1 MKYKKLFFALAV
13 TFVLMLSSTSIDAAA
28 ATKRKAKSKVTAVK
42 KSSSKKKT
50 AAKKVTKKKS
60 TSKKATKKKVTKK
73 AAKKKTKAKKSTRRT
88 ASVKRGNS
96 YSRGSGSV
104 LGSGDIA
111 RLINYAKRYLGTRY
125 VYGSSSSS
133 GFDCSGFTMY
143 IYRAAGINLPHSAS
157 SQSTLGLAVSKSN
170 LRGGDL
176 VFFETTGS
184 GISHVGMC
192 IGNNEFIHAS
202 SGSGHVTINSL
213 SDSYYAPRF
222 RGAVRILN

>member
-1 MKYKKLFFALAV
+1 
-13 TFVLMLSSTSIDAAA
+13 MLSSTSIDASA

-42 KSSSKKKT
+42 KSSSKKK
-50 AAKKVTKKKS
+50 AVKKKS
-60 TSKKATKKKVTKK
+60 TAKKTV
-73 AAKKKTKAKKSTRRT
+73 KKKTAKKTAKKSTRRT

-104 LGSGDIA
+104 LGSGDTA
-111 RLINYAKRYLGTRY
+111 RLVNYAKKYIGTRY

-143 IYRAAGINLPHSAS
+143 VYRAAGINLPHSAS

-170 LRGGDL
+170 LRSGDL

-192 IGNNEFIHAS
+192 IGNNQFIHAS

-213 SDSYYAPRF
+213 SDSYYASRF

>member
-13 TFVLMLSSTSIDAAA
+13 TIVLMLSSTSIDAAA
-28 ATKRKAKSKVTAVK
+28 TTKRKAKSKVTAVK
-42 KSSSKKKT
+42 KSSSKKKVVKKK
-50 AAKKVTKKKS
+50 AAKKVTKKK
-60 TSKKATKKKVTKK
+60 TT
-73 AAKKKTKAKKSTRRT
+73 AKKTTKKSTRRT
-88 ASVKRGNS
+88 ASVKRGRS

-104 LGSGDIA
+104 LGSGNAA
-111 RLINYAKRYLGTRY
+111 RLVNYARKYIGTRY

-143 IYRAAGINLPHSAS
+143 VYRAAGINLPHSAS
-157 SQSTLGLAVSKSN
+157 GQSTLGLAVSKSN
-170 LRGGDL
+170 LKAGDL

-184 GISHVGMC
+184 GISHVGMY
-192 IGNNEFIHAS
+192 IGCNQFVHAS

-213 SDSYYAPRF
+213 SDSYYASRF

>member
-13 TFVLMLSSTSIDAAA
+13 TIVLMLSSTSIDASA

-42 KSSSKKKT
+42 KSTSKKK
-50 AAKKVTKKKS
+50 AVKKKS
-60 TSKKATKKKVTKK
+60 TAKKTV
-73 AAKKKTKAKKSTRRT
+73 KKKTVKKTAKKSTRRT

-104 LGSGDIA
+104 LGSGDTA
-111 RLINYAKRYLGTRY
+111 RLVNYAKKYIGTRY

-143 IYRAAGINLPHSAS
+143 VYRAAGINLPHSAS

-170 LRGGDL
+170 LRSGDL

-192 IGNNEFIHAS
+192 IGNNQFIHAS

-213 SDSYYAPRF
+213 SDSYYASRF